1 MANLA
6 QMVAAPT
13 SKKKSTSLW
22 DRLVS
27 TFTGKSN
34 KQKAII
40 KGQGA
45 YAKRLASQSG
55 YKKET
60 IGDRINQAVTG
71 SQANRIGNYIKQS
84 NTTNSPIASYDQV
97 PQNTSSPSGEYSG
110 GYSGSYSGG
119 GGGGGYTVAPIDLS
133 DILNSYKISA
143 EAQKKTIADAAEAQ
157 RKILE
162 DTLSSNIQSLKSSE
176 STQRENL
183 LTSLKRFQEDTAQS
197 RKQQQSSFNSNRADL
212 EAQAYMAN
220 RQALASAA
228 ARGLGGS
235 GLQQLAQLQN
245 LINQGT
251 ETSNLAKE
259 NTEALNSLA
268 QALARQEQDTTTN
281 LNTLSSKT
289 QEQIQSLTSA
299 QQAQLAS
306 LLSEATNKQ
315 NEIDANTASVANQL
329 KYQEAVR
336 AENARIEAEQFAQQ
350 MAASNASIR
359 ANYDSYARQLA
370 DEKALNKDALIASLD
385 SALLGADTA
394 FSQASQTKGSVR
406 KKNEA
411 VNSLYNT
418 LLGQL
423 QTNYAAAGI
432 NNPNLLN
439 SYSNQLSSLLN
450 KYYQR

>member
-1 MANLA
+1 MAKKLANLINPNPLFSS
-6 QMVAAPT
+6 VNK
-13 SKKKSTSLW
+13 SKSYKNASYYQIPN
-22 DRLVS
+22 
-27 TFTGKSN
+27 KSN
-34 KQKAII
+34 NSRLSSMLGNI
-40 KGQGA
+40 KSNA
-45 YAKRLASQSG
+45 PFNLVNPNPRSSSSSSASKNSSYYQIPS
-55 YKKET
+55 K
-60 IGDRINQAVTG
+60 
-71 SQANRIGNYIKQS
+71 SSSSSS
-84 NTTNSPIASYDQV
+84 NNSNSSSSSYV
-97 PQNTSSPSGEYSG
+97 S
-110 GYSGSYSGG
+110 
-119 GGGGGYTVAPIDLS
+119 GGGGYTPNTIDLS
-133 DILNSYKISA
+133 DILNSYKASA

-162 DTLSSNIQSLKSSE
+162 DTLNSNIQSLKSSE

-220 RQALASAA
+220 RQAMANAA

-245 LINQGT
+245 LINQGS

-281 LNTLSSKT
+281 LNTLTNKV

-306 LLSEATNKQ
+306 LLSESANKQ

-350 MAASNASIR
+350 MAANNASIR

-370 DEKALNKDALIASLD
+370 DQKALNNDALVSNLD
-385 SALLGADTA
+385 AVLLGADNA
-394 FSQASQTKGSVR
+394 FQQASLTKGSPS

-411 VNSLYNT
+411 INSLYNK
-418 LLGQL
+418 LLGDL
-423 QTNYAAAGI
+423 KEAYSTAMI
-432 NNPNLLN
+432 NNPTLLN
-439 SYSNQLSSLLN
+439 SYNNQLNSLLN
-450 KYYQR
+450 RYYINK

>member
-1 MANLA
+1 MARKNPFNL
-6 QMVAAPT
+6 VNPNPNR
-13 SKKKSTSLW
+13 K
-22 DRLVS
+22 VS
-27 TFTGKSN
+27 KSN
-34 KQKAII
+34 NSRLSSLLGNVASKAPFSLVNPNPRTTSSSSSSKNTNLSKSNYYQTPSSSSGSSSNYTNKQ
-40 KGQGA
+40 
-45 YAKRLASQSG
+45 
-55 YKKET
+55 
-60 IGDRINQAVTG
+60 N
-71 SQANRIGNYIKQS
+71 ANY
-84 NTTNSPIASYDQV
+84 YQV
-97 PQNTSSPSGEYSG
+97 PQSSSSSSG
-110 GYSGSYSGG
+110 GYSESYSGG